1 MSERLARVS
10 AVVVLCGAALAGMPV
25 AAGALTWT
33 QEKTLSPSSRESLLL
48 EVSCPSAGECVAVG
62 TYYNATKKRTEPL
75 IERLSGGT
83 WTEESSASIP
93 SSATSGTL
101 NGVSCPS
108 SSFCMASGG
117 YIDSTG
123 TQGFAEKYTSVSKK
137 WEEVKPSL
145 PAGASQS
152 ELDRVSCPSASMC
165 MIAAVY
171 STGSEV
177 LPFAEKWISP
187 NTTSA
192 EATPYPVASKDTAL
206 IGVSC
211 VSSTECMA
219 VGYTGKSST
228 SLTALSDRWS
238 GGSWAQTTNVS
249 RAGFS
254 SSRLWGVDCLP
265 GAAVSCTGVGWGTS
279 SGKELAIAEEWT
291 KAGGWLEAAAKSPS
305 SSVNVLG
312 GVGCTK
318 TCIAVGYA
326 TTATEPEV
334 LIERL
339 EGPTATLETPAKLT
353 GFSKLSGISCQT
365 AKAECMAVGYY
376 FNGTETKTLAES
388 GK

>member
-10 AVVVLCGAALAGMPV
+10 AVVVLCAATLAGVPV
-25 AAGALTWT
+25 AASALTWT
-33 QEKTLSPSSRESLLL
+33 QEKTPSPSSRESLLL

-62 TYYNATKKRTEPL
+62 TYYNATAKRTEPL
-75 IERLSGGT
+75 IERQSGGT
-83 WTEESSASIP
+83 WTQETSAPLPI
-93 SSATSGTL
+93 SATSGVL

-117 YIDSTG
+117 YINSTG
-123 TQGFAEKYTSVSKK
+123 THGFAEKYTSGK
-137 WEEVKPSL
+137 WEEVKLSL
-145 PAGASQS
+145 PAGTSQS

-177 LPFAEKWISP
+177 LPFAEKWTSAGG
-187 NTTSA
+187 TSA

-238 GGSWAQTTNVS
+238 AGSWAQTTNVS
-249 RAGFS
+249 RSGFS
-254 SSRLWGVDCLP
+254 SSRLWGVDCLS
-265 GAAVSCTGVGWGTS
+265 GAAVSCTAVGWGTS

-291 KAGGWLEAAAKSPS
+291 KAGGWLEAATNSPS
-305 SSVNVLG
+305 TSVNVLG

-326 TTATEPEV
+326 TTATEPEA

-339 EGPTATLETPAKLT
+339 EGATPPLETPAKLT

-365 AKAECMAVGYY
+365 AKVECMAVGYY